1 MSTVQ
6 INIENTEHVVV
17 YDPEYLIK
25 LKPIVTKY
33 SPR

>member
-6 INIENTEHVVV
+6 INVENTEHVIV

-25 LKPIVTKY
+25 LKSILNKY
-33 SPR
+33 TSR